1 MPSKITNPILP
12 GFYPDPSICKKDDYF
27 YIATSSFQ
35 WTPGIPIHR
44 SKDLRNWEF
53 VSHALTNPKL
63 ADLSRIGDSYGI
75 WAPNITYAGGLFYVI
90 YTIVSSS
97 FNDLCIDTN
106 YLITAENI
114 EGPWSEP
121 VYLNSTGFDPS
132 IFHNDDGK
140 KYIVNMLRDNTPGI
154 DLFGGILVQEYDTEK
169 KKVIG
174 EQVNIFNG
182 SGLMATEAPHI
193 FKRHEWYYL
202 LVAEGGTS
210 YHHAVTITRSKNL
223 FGPYEIHPENPIL
236 TAKEKNS
243 RLQKT
248 GHADFV
254 KVNDKEWAMV
264 YLTSRPID
272 TKCMLG
278 RETAIQKILWHDDD
292 WPRTETNGDPQ
303 DTVPDFGLPESPVE
317 PENTN
322 DNFDSKILNP
332 AWLTP
337 RFYIGDWADLTS
349 RPGYMRI
356 HALPANLF
364 HTEPVSFLARRV
376 RHHKFTAETLMEFA
390 PKKYLQHAGLVCYY
404 DCSHWYYLSKHITH
418 DCETVLS
425 IWLIDS
431 NINKHERIAETSI
444 KVIGDNDPPYNVQI
458 LEGRCRARRVSGPQR
473 PIKLSVECDSR
484 NLQFYWAYENENFK
498 PIGPK
503 LDALILS
510 DDYVYEKKSGFTGA
524 FVGIAASDKFDTGI
538 YADFDYF
545 NYNIMN

>member
-1 MPSKITNPILP
+1 MPNKITNPILP
-12 GFYPDPSICKKDDYF
+12 GFYPDPSICKKDDYY

-35 WTPGIPIHR
+35 WTPGIPIRR

-53 VSHALTNPKL
+53 VSHALANPKL

-75 WAPNITYAGGLFYVI
+75 WAPNITYANGLFYVI

-106 YLITAENI
+106 YLITSENI
-114 EGPWSEP
+114 DGPWSKP

-140 KYIVNMLRDNTPGI
+140 KYIVNMLRDNTPGT
-154 DLFGGILVQEYDTEK
+154 DLFGGILVQEYDSEK
-169 KKVIG
+169 KKVVG
-174 EQVNIFNG
+174 EPVNIFKG
-182 SGLMATEAPHI
+182 SGRMATEAPHI
-193 FKRHEWYYL
+193 FKRHKWYYL

-210 YHHAVTITRSKNL
+210 YHHAVTLTRSKNL

-236 TAKEKNS
+236 TAKEKNT

-264 YLTSRPID
+264 YLASRPID

-278 RETAIQKILWHDDD
+278 RETAIQKIIWHDDD

-303 DTVPDFGLPESPVE
+303 DTVPDFGLPESPVK

-322 DNFDSKILNP
+322 DNFDSKILNS

-349 RPGYMRI
+349 RPGNLRL

-364 HTEPVSFLARRV
+364 HTEPVSFLARRI

-390 PKKYLQHAGLVCYY
+390 PEKYLQHAGLVCYY
-404 DCSHWYYLSKHITH
+404 DCAHWYYLSKHITH
-418 DCETVLS
+418 DNEIVLS
-425 IWLIDS
+425 IWFVDS
-431 NINKHERIAETSI
+431 NINKHKRIAETKI
-444 KVIGDNDPPYNVQI
+444 TDV
-458 LEGRCRARRVSGPQR
+458 
-473 PIKLSVECDSR
+473 PIKLSVKCDSR
-484 NLQFYWAYENENFK
+484 NLQFYWAYENEDFK

-503 LDALILS
+503 LDALVLS
-510 DDYVYEKKSGFTGA
+510 DDYVYEKISGFTGA
-524 FVGIAASDKFDTGI
+524 FVGIAANDKFNAGI

-545 NYNIMN
+545 NYKS

>member
-1 MPSKITNPILP
+1 MPSKISNPILP
-12 GFYPDPSICKKDDYF
+12 GFYPDPSICKKDDYY

-63 ADLSRIGDSYGI
+63 ANLSRIGDSYGI
-75 WAPNITYAGGLFYVI
+75 WAPNITYADGLFYVI

-97 FNDLCIDTN
+97 FSDLCIDNN

-114 EGPWSEP
+114 DGPWSEP

-154 DLFGGILVQEYDTEK
+154 DLFGGILVQEYDAEK

-174 EQVNIFNG
+174 EQVNIFKG

-223 FGPYEIHPENPIL
+223 FGPYEVHPENPVL
-236 TAKEKNS
+236 TAKEKNT

-278 RETAIQKILWHDDD
+278 RETAIQKIIWHDDD

-303 DTVPDFGLPESPVE
+303 DTAPDFGLPESPVE

-349 RPGYMRI
+349 RPGNMRI

-390 PKKYLQHAGLVCYY
+390 PEKYLQHAGLVCYY
-404 DCSHWYYLSKHITH
+404 DCSHWYYLSKHITR
-418 DCETVLS
+418 DGETVLS

-431 NINKHERIAETSI
+431 NINKHERIAKT
-444 KVIGDNDPPYNVQI
+444 KI

-484 NLQFYWAYENENFK
+484 NLQFYWAYENEDFN

-524 FVGIAASDKFDTGI
+524 FVGIAASDKFNTGI

-545 NYNIMN
+545 NYKFTI